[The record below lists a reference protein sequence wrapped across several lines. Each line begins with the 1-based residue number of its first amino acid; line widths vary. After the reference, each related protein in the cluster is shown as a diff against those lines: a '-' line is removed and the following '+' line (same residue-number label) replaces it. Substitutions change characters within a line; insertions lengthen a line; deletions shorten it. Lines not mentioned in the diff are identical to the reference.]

1 MKRCQKVMAVGERLT
16 DGFGVWRRPLNTK
29 AHNFERPVAD
39 LEVGNDSQ
47 KIGRFLRIFFKT
59 FNELSD

>member
-1 MKRCQKVMAVGERLT
+1 MPESDGSGRKLT

-47 KIGRFLRIFFKT
+47 KIGRFLRIFLKLLMSCQI
-59 FNELSD
+59 N